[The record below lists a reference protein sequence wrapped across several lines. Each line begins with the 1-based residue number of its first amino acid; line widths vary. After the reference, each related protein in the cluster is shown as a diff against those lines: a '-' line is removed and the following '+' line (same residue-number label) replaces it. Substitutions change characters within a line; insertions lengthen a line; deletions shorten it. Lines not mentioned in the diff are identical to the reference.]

1 MGVENHELSGGCAEK
16 QNPGDPGPN
25 TFCMEDVQAGAYSE
39 STDSVAE
46 VMASK
51 RSDFLLQIQSFSN
64 LRSYIYLFHSIPS
77 IHVPA
82 EPASTWPSLP
92 EPAEDRIAGCK
103 EILHVWFGALIWVR
117 ERNFGQGNTCLGT

>member
-1 MGVENHELSGGCAEK
+1 
-16 QNPGDPGPN
+16 
-25 TFCMEDVQAGAYSE
+25 MEDVQAKTGAYLE
-39 STDSVAE
+39 STDSIAKVIAK
-46 VMASK
+46 K

-64 LRSYIYLFHSIPS
+64 LRSYIYLFHFIPL

-92 EPAEDRIAGCK
+92 EPEDRIAGCK